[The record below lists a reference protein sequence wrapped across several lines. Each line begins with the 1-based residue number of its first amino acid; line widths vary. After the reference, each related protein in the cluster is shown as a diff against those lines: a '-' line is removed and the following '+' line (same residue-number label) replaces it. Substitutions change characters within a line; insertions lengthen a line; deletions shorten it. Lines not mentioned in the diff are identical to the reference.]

1 MISAKGGAVLLW
13 NRTDTITI
21 KQLVVESR
29 RNSRC
34 TTARRKV
41 AERVIPRRGGK
52 EMATSEVIQWA
63 ITAFLAAQVAYCLIV
78 RIIKRK

>member
-29 RNSRC
+29 RE
-34 TTARRKV
+34 ARR
-41 AERVIPRRGGK
+41 
-52 EMATSEVIQWA
+52 EV
-63 ITAFLAAQVAYCLIV
+63 TH
-78 RIIKRK
+78 KKG